1 MTMCHMKYPFL
12 THGRHAHAM
21 NQANREMERIK
32 DLAATY
38 EQSIAN
44 KDQVIANLTGALQR
58 QVGLLVAP
66 ALHARR
72 YAVCTV
78 CSVY

>member
-21 NQANREMERIK
+21 NQANREMERVR

-58 QVGLLVAP
+58 QVGLLVAETGSCCV
-66 ALHARR
+66 A
-72 YAVCTV
+72 CT
-78 CSVY
+78 